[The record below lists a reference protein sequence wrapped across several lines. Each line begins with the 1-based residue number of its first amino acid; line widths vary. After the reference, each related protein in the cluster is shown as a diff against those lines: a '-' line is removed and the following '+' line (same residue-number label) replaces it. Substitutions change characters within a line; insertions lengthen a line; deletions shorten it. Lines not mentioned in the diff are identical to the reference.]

1 MSMFINEKEALVEY
15 SLKLFR
21 DKLIIGTWGN
31 LSLRVNDGNRDLFL
45 VTPSGMDYEK
55 TQLEDIVVVDEAGNV
70 VEGNR
75 KPTSEL
81 QMHLE
86 IYNSRKEINAVFHTH
101 STCATACAVAGVEIP
116 MVVED
121 MVQQIGGEVRLAK
134 YALPGT
140 EELAENVKEALKGR
154 HGVLLKNHGAV
165 GIGKNAAEAYKS
177 CALIEKSAQIFIY
190 AKILGNV
197 DLVDKEDAEKMVHY
211 YNNSYG
217 QR

>member
-1 MSMFINEKEALVEY
+1 MFIKEKEALVEY
-15 SLKLFR
+15 SLKLFK
-21 DKLIIGTWGN
+21 DKLIVGTWGN
-31 LSLRVNDGNRDLFL
+31 LSLRVNDGSRDLFL
-45 VTPSGMDYEK
+45 VTPSGMDYES
-55 TQLEDIVVVDEAGNV
+55 TQVEDIVVVDEAGNM

-81 QMHLE
+81 QMHLH
-86 IYNSRKEINAVFHTH
+86 IYNNRKEINAIFHTH

-121 MVQQIGGEVRLAK
+121 MVQLIGGEVRLAK

-140 EELAENVKEALKGR
+140 EELAINVVEALKER
-154 HGVLLKNHGAV
+154 NGVLLKNHGAV
-165 GIGKNAAEAYKS
+165 GIGKNSADAYKS
-177 CALIEKSAQIFIY
+177 CVLIEKSAQILIY

-197 DLVDKEDAEKMVHY
+197 DLVDKEDAEKMVYY
-211 YNNSYG
+211 YNNNYG